1 MTTLRQLSFLVAL
14 ADTLSFSRA
23 AEHCHVTQSTLS
35 TGLKQLEDGLGV
47 QLAERTRQSVLMTPV
62 GADLAKQARSIL
74 AHVQDFEDRA
84 KLEVEGAAPTLRLGA
99 IPTVGP
105 YLLPKALPI
114 IRERHPG
121 MKVLLREELTDSLLD
136 GLINGR
142 LDLVLIALPQE
153 LPDTVMTAP
162 LFFDGYKLATPRT
175 HPLANLSKIEGSDL
189 DGRELLLLDRG
200 HCLQEHALSAYPSN
214 TLRRSESV
222 AATSL
227 QTLIAMVEEDVG
239 ITLLPDLAVSAG
251 VDKGHDLA
259 LIEMPD
265 ACPREVVLAWRRSSS
280 RNALFKSLG
289 DDLTTAWQSMGRRA
303 ANS

>member
-14 ADTLSFSRA
+14 ADALNFSRA
-23 AEHCHVTQSTLS
+23 AEECHVTQSTLS
-35 TGLKQLEDGLGV
+35 TGIKQLEEMLGV

-62 GADLAKQARSIL
+62 GADLARQARSIL
-74 AHVQDFEDRA
+74 AQVQDFEDRA
-84 KLEVEGAAPTLRLGA
+84 RLEAKGTTPTLRLGA

-114 IRERHPG
+114 IRKRHPG
-121 MKVLLREELTDSLLD
+121 MRVLLREELTDSLLD

-153 LPDTVMTAP
+153 LPDTLMTAP
-162 LFFDGYKLATPRT
+162 LFFDGYKLATPRA
-175 HPLANLSKIEGSDL
+175 HPLANLRKVEGADL

-200 HCLQEHALSAYPSN
+200 HCLQEHALSAYPTNS
-214 TLRRSESV
+214 LRRSESV

-239 ITLLPDLAVSAG
+239 ITLLPDLAISAG

-265 ACPREVVLAWRRSSS
+265 ARPREVTLAWRRSSS
-280 RNALFKSLG
+280 RSALFKSLA
-289 DDLTTAWQSMGRRA
+289 DDLITAWQSMERRK

>member
-14 ADTLSFSRA
+14 ADTLNFLARSRA
-23 AEHCHVTQSTLS
+23 CHVTQSTLS
-35 TGLKQLEDGLGV
+35 TGLKQLEDMLGV

-74 AHVQDFEDRA
+74 AQVQDLEDRA
-84 KLEVEGAAPTLRLGA
+84 TLEAKGTTATLRLGA

-114 IRERHPG
+114 IRKRHPG

-162 LFFDGYKLATPRT
+162 LFFDGYKLATPR
-175 HPLANLSKIEGSDL
+175 
-189 DGRELLLLDRG
+189 
-200 HCLQEHALSAYPSN
+200 
-214 TLRRSESV
+214 
-222 AATSL
+222 
-227 QTLIAMVEEDVG
+227 
-239 ITLLPDLAVSAG
+239 
-251 VDKGHDLA
+251 
-259 LIEMPD
+259 D
-265 ACPREVVLAWRRSSS
+265 ASPCQP
-280 RNALFKSLG
+280 
-289 DDLTTAWQSMGRRA
+289 Q
-303 ANS
+303 